1 MERVFYKVHDKVT
14 KLTLCKSTPNQRT
27 LIENTILFFAV
38 ISFSIVIVCHRT
50 FVYRGGAIKS
60 QAMNSN
66 GWNIPSVCLKSING
80 FEESVDV
87 THIVIYDYGDYGDY
101 GDAGEKEEL
110 VKGEGYG
117 KESNH
122 HDGDEIDGICCSRY
136 EWMNENATFDS
147 YQRTS
152 DNYDIESFPN
162 QSFVISIEPLTGK
175 KQLIMNTSTESEFN
189 NSNNAA
195 ATPNKHLSIYNTIT
209 SENITYSFSTNQGFL
224 SLPPQSLFQR
234 NISSQYV
241 IIHTHDKH
249 CFGDDPLL
257 TYLGQSYGG
266 IRETIALNWILGFW
280 NGSGHI
286 LHMRNGMMIDLSEY
300 LNEYSFRWP
309 TTTTTSSTTATAAYK
324 TRWHHNF
331 LIFKIGVLLSSLFLF
346 FTTTTLVSFTL
357 RETQD
362 RMVRFTIQL
371 QLQIRN
377 RQPYGGLIFTHV
389 IENMVFVPIMI
400 GIIFFLTDCCYNGD
414 KFLAFVIL
422 SGVWICEV
430 FSAIRYV
437 VLCGIRKSVFFH
449 LTSFYSFILLQ
460 HEDYTFKYILPSS
473 LLRILYIIS
482 HLLLFMS
489 FRIYLHSIT
498 INCIVP
504 ITFHDLLL
512 ESI

>member
-14 KLTLCKSTPNQRT
+14 KLTLCKSTPHQRT
-27 LIENTILFFAV
+27 LIENTILFLAV

-66 GWNIPSVCLKSING
+66 GWNIPSMCLKSVYG

-87 THIVIYDYGDYGDY
+87 THVVIYDYGDDEGK
-101 GDAGEKEEL
+101 KEGVGKEQ
-110 VKGEGYG
+110 EDE

-122 HDGDEIDGICCSRY
+122 RDGICCCRY
-136 EWMNENATFDS
+136 EWMDDEDATFDS
-147 YQRTS
+147 SQKRTT
-152 DNYDIESFPN
+152 DNHDIEESFPN

-175 KQLIMNTSTESEFN
+175 KQLIMNTSAATEFN
-189 NSNNAA
+189 NANKANIAA
-195 ATPNKHLSIYNTIT
+195 ATTSTSNKHSTIYNTIT
-209 SENITYSFSTNQGFL
+209 SQNITYSFSTNQGFL

-241 IIHTHDKH
+241 VIHTQNKH

-280 NGSGHI
+280 NGTKSGHI
-286 LHMRNGMMIDLSEY
+286 LHTRNGMMIDLSEY

-309 TTTTTSSTTATAAYK
+309 TTTTSSTTTTTTSSTTTEVYK

-414 KFLAFVIL
+414 KLLAFVIL

-437 VLCGIRKSVFFH
+437 VFLLC
-449 LTSFYSFILLQ
+449 LCDQ
-460 HEDYTFKYILPSS
+460 S
-473 LLRILYIIS
+473 LLLYFFS
-482 HLLLFMS
+482 LSPLL
-489 FRIYLHSIT
+489 
-498 INCIVP
+498 IVP
-504 ITFHDLLL
+504 YYPDKTA
-512 ESI
+512 